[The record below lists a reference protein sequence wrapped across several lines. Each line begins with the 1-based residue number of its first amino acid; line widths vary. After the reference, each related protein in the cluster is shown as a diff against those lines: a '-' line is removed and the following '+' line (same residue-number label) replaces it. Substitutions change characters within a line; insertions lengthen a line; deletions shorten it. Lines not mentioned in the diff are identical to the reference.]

1 GPLTVFGHSA
11 CPTCVRLQR
20 SAPATPEPLA
30 GQLGALE
37 QGAWCRALL
46 SRAAQHVVAYITG
59 LYQCLAFEHIEY
71 WDPSTGA
78 TGLLAALHQLPN
90 CPSCGEH
97 LPPLNLPFASG
108 HRDTR
113 ALSFH
118 RSALL
123 KPWHLEQPA
132 AIQIHLS
139 AGVSEQLRNA
149 RLSPRR
155 VAAGQH

>member
-1 GPLTVFGHSA
+1 
-11 CPTCVRLQR
+11 
-20 SAPATPEPLA
+20 
-30 GQLGALE
+30 
-37 QGAWCRALL
+37 
-46 SRAAQHVVAYITG
+46 AYITG

-78 TGLLAALHQLPN
+78 TGLLAHVHQLPN

-97 LPPLNLPFASG
+97 LPPLNLTFASG
-108 HRDTR
+108 HRDNR

-155 VAAGQH
+155 VAAGQHATEASVAVSQVERSGFAKRLGKLLTWSFGGRTWPTAEGGHRFCRYTASAGN